1 MAEIMAAEKLK
12 ALEIKALKVPGRYS
26 DGKGLYFMVD
36 PSGRTARWV
45 FRFSLNKRVTEMG
58 LGGYPDVSLAA
69 AREKAG
75 ELRSMVKAGV
85 DPVAEKRETRA
96 AIRAD
101 EARASKPT
109 FGDVADDY
117 IKAKGSEWR
126 SEKHRD
132 QWIMTLTKLAAPIR
146 ALPVDEITVEH
157 ILAMLQPIWEQTPET
172 ASRLRGRVA
181 KVIDAASAKG
191 LFPADRKNPAVWQ
204 GHLEHWLPKRSKL
217 SKSHH
222 AALPYDD
229 APAFMARLREM
240 PGVSARALEFLIL
253 TAARTNEIVGARWS
267 EIDAGERLWT
277 VPAVRMKLGKI
288 HRVPLCKE
296 AEAILKQLKEIA
308 VDDWVFPSATKGT
321 PISTAAMTAVLRRM
335 ALEDADAR
343 GEDTHDVVPASGR
356 KSTKK
361 KRKYFKPDITVHGF
375 RSTFRDWAGDKTDF
389 QRETCEAA
397 LAHAIGDE
405 TEEAYRRGDALA
417 KRRKLMEAWAAY
429 LGGEK

>member
-1 MAEIMAAEKLK
+1 MAAEKLK

-26 DGKGLYFMVD
+26 DGRGLYFMVD

-45 FRFSLNKRVTEMG
+45 FRFSLDKRVTEMG

-69 AREKAG
+69 AREKATA
-75 ELRSMVKAGV
+75 LRAMVKSGIN
-85 DPVAEKRETRA
+85 PVAEKREKREAARA
-96 AIRAD
+96 E
-101 EARASKPT
+101 EARARKPT
-109 FGDVADDY
+109 FGEVADDY
-117 IKAKGSEWR
+117 LKAKRSEWR
-126 SEKHRD
+126 NEKHRD
-132 QWIMTLTKLAAPIR
+132 QWTMTLTKLAAPIR
-146 ALPVDEITVEH
+146 ALPVDEITVDD
-157 ILAMLQPIWEQTPET
+157 ILEMLKPVWTKTPET
-172 ASRLRGRVA
+172 AARLRGRVA
-181 KVIDAASAKG
+181 TVIDAASAKG
-191 LFPADRKNPAVWQ
+191 LIPADRKNPAVWQ

-217 SKSHH
+217 TKSHH

-229 APAFMARLREM
+229 APAFMARLRAM
-240 PGVSARALEFLIL
+240 TGVSARALEFLIL

-267 EIDAGERLWT
+267 EINAEEHIWT

-296 AEAILKQLKEIA
+296 AEAVLKQLKEIA

-335 ALEDADAR
+335 ALEDAEAR
-343 GEDTHDVVPASGR
+343 GEDTHDVVPATGR

-361 KRKYFKPDITVHGF
+361 KRKYFKAEITVHGF
-375 RSTFRDWAGDKTDF
+375 RSTFRDWAGDKTNF

-405 TEEAYRRGDALA
+405 TEESYRRGDALE

-429 LGGEK
+429 LGGEN